1 MLIFRS
7 DSSQSDFA
15 AFRRRATERGLRSLK
30 WLLSSFEF
38 LTLSPEK
45 DVGHDQYR
53 EREPDALSL
62 WERVGVRAKNNP
74 KPHEKSYYLDQFNV
88 TF

>member
-53 EREPDALSL
+53 ER
-62 WERVGVRAKNNP
+62 VGVRAKNNP